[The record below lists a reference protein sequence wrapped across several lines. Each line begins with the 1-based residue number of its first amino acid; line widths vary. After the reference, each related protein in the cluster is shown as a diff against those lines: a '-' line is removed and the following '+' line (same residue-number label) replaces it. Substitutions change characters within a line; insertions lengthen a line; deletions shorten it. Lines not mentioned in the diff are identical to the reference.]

1 MGLFQP
7 TWSVCLLLALLSG
20 SVESFTVTRTTI
32 KRRTT
37 SSSHGTAWPQ
47 KQQRRLQRHPR
58 LYVSPT
64 DAAVPRQNNTTSS
77 SSSSSVTKDALV
89 QQLVEQEASNGR
101 RDGQTAILLNTNA
114 RSVSKQVVDAAIQV
128 FGAEHVFVTKTAEEA
143 ATAAAQILARN
154 YALIIPVGGDGTL
167 SSLVNLLCEEI
178 VRRDSATNTNNDSGT
193 RMTLDQAMKYL
204 PTMAYIPLGTGNGVG
219 SVVGNPVKRPPRKWG
234 GSKRRRQLTRTLERL
249 QAIGAKLGNKS
260 EKTQQTSRDDEDEED
275 YEFIDMPMM
284 EVTHPTT
291 TTSTSAASN
300 GKADST
306 AIKNGDLCFFAGVGF
321 DSLMLN
327 DFKRIKAWSI
337 RTGFL
342 TRMLSSVTGYF
353 VALVVRTLPQ
363 SLFEGRHN
371 IHVEL
376 STRNVNT
383 TLWVDHRRGD
393 VVRPVQNAVLYEGMT
408 GILAA
413 GTSPFYGGGLR
424 LFPFARLTTDQ
435 MHLRVGRIH
444 PLTGFLNIPQIFAG
458 TYRDRSERLGCLDFI
473 GSDFEVQVHAA
484 SLSDD
489 DDDDSATSSQGKDSN
504 SNPNEKGY
512 PFQHSGESVGHV
524 ERFRL
529 RVVKEPV
536 RFVCLNKARPQK

>member
-1 MGLFQP
+1 MILYNQP
-7 TWSVCLLLALLSG
+7 TWSVGLLLVLLSG
-20 SVESFTVTRTTI
+20 SVQGFSLTPPPPPPPP
-32 KRRTT
+32 TT
-37 SSSHGTAWPQ
+37 STTTRITHLNGIAAWPQ
-47 KQQRRLQRHPR
+47 QRQRYHYSK

-64 DAAVPRQNNTTSS
+64 DAAVPRQNNTA
-77 SSSSSVTKDALV
+77 SSSVAKDDLV
-89 QQLVEQEASNGR
+89 RQFVEQQHQHQEGDSSR
-101 RDGQTAILLNTNA
+101 SDGQTAILLNTNA
-114 RSVSKQVVDAAIQV
+114 RSVSKQVVEAAIQV
-128 FGAEHVFVTKTAEEA
+128 FGEQHVFVTQTAEEA
-143 ATAAAQILARN
+143 ATAASHILERR
-154 YALIIPVGGDGTL
+154 YALVIPVGGDGTL

-178 VRRDSATNTNNDSGT
+178 VSRQSITDNSGNT
-193 RMTLDQAMKYL
+193 RMTLDEAMKYL

-234 GSKRRRQLTRTLERL
+234 GSKRRRQLTRTLQRL
-249 QAIGAKLGNKS
+249 QAIGTKLGRQSAN
-260 EKTQQTSRDDEDEED
+260 DYEDED
-275 YEFIDMPMM
+275 YELINMPMM

-291 TTSTSAASN
+291 SNASDDDGTT
-300 GKADST
+300 
-306 AIKNGDLCFFAGVGF
+306 KNGDLCFFAGVGF

-342 TRMLSSVTGYF
+342 TRMLSSVTGYV

-363 SLFEGRHN
+363 SVFEGRHN

-376 STRNVNT
+376 STRNINT

-393 VVRPVQNAVLYEGMT
+393 VVRPVQNAVLYKGMT

-458 TYRDRSERLGCLDFI
+458 TYRDKSERLRCLDFI
-473 GSDFEVQVHAA
+473 GSDFDVQVQAA
-484 SLSDD
+484 PLSDD
-489 DDDDSATSSQGKDSN
+489 DDESSATSNSQDKDTKLH
-504 SNPNEKGY
+504 SNPNDKGY

-536 RFVCLNKARPQK
+536 RFVCLNKARPNQK

>member
-1 MGLFQP
+1 MLGMLFLA
-7 TWSVCLLLALLSG
+7 TRSAFLLLLLSG
-20 SVESFTVTRTTI
+20 AAQGFSPTTT
-32 KRRTT
+32 TT
-37 SSSHGTAWPQ
+37 SCTATRHATTW
-47 KQQRRLQRHPR
+47 RRHSR
-58 LYVSPT
+58 LYVSSSKPT
-64 DAAVPRQNNTTSS
+64 DAAVPRQNNTA
-77 SSSSSVTKDALV
+77 SSSVAKDSLV
-89 QQLVEQEASNGR
+89 RQLVEQEPQETSSLPQC
-101 RDGQTAILLNTNA
+101 QTAILLNTNA
-114 RSVSKQVVDAAIQV
+114 RSVSNQVVQAAVQV

-143 ATAAAQILARN
+143 ATAACKILEQK
-154 YALIIPVGGDGTL
+154 YALVIPVGGDGTL
-167 SSLVNLLCEEI
+167 SSLVNLVCEAV
-178 VRRDSATNTNNDSGT
+178 VRDHPGLSV
-193 RMTLDQAMKYL
+193 DQAMAYV

-219 SVVGNPVKRPPRKWG
+219 SVVGNRVKRPRRWG

-249 QAIGAKLGNKS
+249 QAIGAKLGKDNNNQKIS
-260 EKTQQTSRDDEDEED
+260 NDDDDDDD
-275 YEFIDMPMM
+275 YELIDMPMM

-291 TTSTSAASN
+291 APDDNRDETKTE
-300 GKADST
+300 K
-306 AIKNGDLCFFAGVGF
+306 GDLCFFAGVGF

-342 TRMLSSVTGYF
+342 TSMLSSVAGYC

-363 SLFEGRHN
+363 SLLEGRHN

-376 STRNVNT
+376 STRDVNT

-393 VVRPVQNAVLYEGMT
+393 VVRPVNNAILYKGMT

-458 TYRDRSERLGCLDFI
+458 TYRDKSERLGCLDFI
-473 GSDFEVQVHAA
+473 GSDFEVQVQA
-484 SLSDD
+484 SSPDDPASQDD
-489 DDDDSATSSQGKDSN
+489 DN

-536 RFVCLNKARPQK
+536 RFVCLNKARPN